1 MKTSNGL
8 IYRILLSLLSA
19 VMIVLSCIF
28 LNSLNRALKVAVVF
42 IFTVGLIV
50 FCLIDGRYKI
60 ALRISTV
67 IIIAASII
75 VALYIVMELVGWI
88 KYLDDFDVIRDFV
101 LGTKQWGVIVYLL
114 LTIFQVVF
122 LPIPAAVTIL
132 IGVAIYGPLIAF
144 ILSLIG
150 TYVGAIICFALGK
163 SFGKKLVSWMIGREN
178 ADKYSKMLNEK
189 GRWVFVIMLI
199 FPFFPDDTLC
209 LVAGTTSMTW
219 KFFLLA
225 TLFTRPEMIAFISF
239 FGSGEIIPYSGWG
252 IPVWIG
258 IFVLCIVLL
267 VIASKLKKKLAKN
280 D

>member
-8 IYRILLSLLSA
+8 IYRILLSLLSS

-28 LNSLNRALKVAVVF
+28 LNSLNRALKVAIVF

-88 KYLDDFDVIRDFV
+88 KYLDDFDLIRDFV

-163 SFGKKLVSWMIGREN
+163 SFGKKLVSWMIGHEN
-178 ADKYSKMLNEK
+178 ADKYSKMLNDK

-209 LVAGTTSMTW
+209 LVAGTTSMSW
-219 KFFLLA
+219 KFFLLS
-225 TLFTRPEMIAFISF
+225 TLLTRPEMIAFISF

-258 IFVLCIVLL
+258 IFVLCIALL
-267 VIASKLKKKLAKN
+267 IIASKLKKKLAKN
-280 D
+280 